1 MAYINQPFDLHRF
14 FKDIDQ
20 RLQKL
25 ESAVRFTAPNVNLNT
40 SPPSNPRTGDIF
52 FDTHT
57 SRLVYWNGTAFKKI
71 TESSYP

>member
-1 MAYINQPFDLHRF
+1 MAYINQPPDLRVMF
-14 FKDIDQ
+14 QDIEQ
-20 RLQKL
+20 RLRKL
-25 ESAVRFTAPNVNLNT
+25 ETAIRFTAPNVNLNT